1 MFCWSCGKSI
11 SEGQSFCG
19 QCGLQNSKQKPE
31 EKKPLSFNDFVKER
45 SSSRSATTFPKKSKI
60 DKREVKETTI
70 YASVGEIDDVGNI
83 KQIKGSR
90 LPVKVEVDWGS
101 YQLKNAVFDKLE
113 RYNNL
118 VKGKRKSS
126 YRLAYR
132 NGETVKYLPGTEIEF
147 TVKKY
152 KEDLGVGYSSILV
165 YLIEYEYLSNS
176 SEDEELPTIR

>member
-1 MFCWSCGKSI
+1 M
-11 SEGQSFCG
+11 
-19 QCGLQNSKQKPE
+19 
-31 EKKPLSFNDFVKER
+31 SFNDFVKER

-147 TVKKY
+147 TVKK
-152 KEDLGVGYSSILV
+152 
-165 YLIEYEYLSNS
+165 
-176 SEDEELPTIR
+176 